1 MNQKSNKVSPSQ
13 KSIGFRFNC
22 AINLELLKKSTR
34 MALLKTKYQFPEESD
49 RMKMKKRTIIFAKNQ
64 LESEKKLSPF
74 KIKFLD
80 IIKTRCSS
88 ITDDNNQMANKMVF
102 QKYSKQLDNIN
113 YGNSQ
118 IFQSI
123 PSQKD
128 SCDNLIFPF
137 QKSIYPQRKL
147 VRKHRAETQYTINS
161 SINQPS
167 PNLDKIKVKSL
178 IAIQERFGATGWEV
192 EPSDEF

>member
-1 MNQKSNKVSPSQ
+1 MNQKSNKVSPNQ
-13 KSIGFRFNC
+13 KTIGFRFNC

-34 MALLKTKYQFPEESD
+34 MALLKMKYQLPEESD
-49 RMKMKKRTIIFAKNQ
+49 RIKMKKRSLIFAKNQ
-64 LESEKKLSPF
+64 LESEKKLSTS

-80 IIKTRCSS
+80 TIKTRCSS
-88 ITDDNNQMANKMVF
+88 IADDNNQMSSKIIF

-113 YGNSQ
+113 YGNHQ

-128 SCDNLIFPF
+128 SCDTLIFPF

-167 PNLDKIKVKSL
+167 PNNAKIKVQSL
-178 IAIQERFGATGWEV
+178 LAIQERFGDTGWEV
-192 EPSDEF
+192 EPSDDL